1 MPSPFPGM
9 DPFLEDPDIFP
20 DVHDSF
26 TTYLREFLQARLPEP
41 YYAAIGRRV
50 WVEVS
55 RRYVG
60 PDVHVLRPRPES
72 PAREGAGPEP
82 AVALMEAAQ
91 PVLVRMLHDER
102 REPFLEIY
110 TRGEDGKRLVTSI

>member
-20 DVHDSF
+20 DVHDSL

-55 RRYVG
+55 RRYIG
-60 PDVHVLRPRPES
+60 PDVHVLRPRPEL
-72 PAREGAGPEP
+72 PARDGVDP
-82 AVALMEAAQ
+82 AVVAVLEAAQ
-91 PVLVRMLHDER
+91 PVLVRVLHDER
-102 REPFLEIY
+102 REPFVEIF
-110 TRGEDGKRLVTSI
+110 TRG